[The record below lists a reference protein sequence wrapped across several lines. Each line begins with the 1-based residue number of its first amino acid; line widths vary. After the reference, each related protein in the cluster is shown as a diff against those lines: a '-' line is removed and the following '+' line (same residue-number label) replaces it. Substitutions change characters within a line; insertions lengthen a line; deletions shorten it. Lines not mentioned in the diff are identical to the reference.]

1 MLQEIQVLQEI
12 LDTVKDEDEQRALE
26 EDITGKILLVCCLGI
41 CSEVEHVPAKVVDYI
56 LNEKP
61 GDTDDI
67 RTRTQRLT
75 DIGLMFRNAYTS
87 SEQYRLQQDHLWR
100 VIDDARSDT
109 SKYQLLLDAKSQSM
123 LQTSAALRTGSM

>member
-1 MLQEIQVLQEI
+1 MLQEIQVLQEM

-26 EDITGKILLVCCLGI
+26 EDITGKILLTCCLGI

-75 DIGLMFRNAYTS
+75 DIGLMFRNAYIS
-87 SEQYRLQQDHLWR
+87 SERHRKIFYGGLLMMQGR
-100 VIDDARSDT
+100 ARRNISYSSTRSHKVCYKRAQLCVSD
-109 SKYQLLLDAKSQSM
+109 L
-123 LQTSAALRTGSM
+123 